1 MVAKVR
7 PVRMKGGGDMANN
20 KTAVQFQ
27 DEISRLERSV
37 KAYKATVTRLS
48 NKLKAAT
55 NVVTKRKG

>member
-1 MVAKVR
+1 
-7 PVRMKGGGDMANN
+7 MANN